1 MYCVYDGFFAL
12 NYAVFENM
20 LLYITWL
27 KLNMFY
33 KQICELSYTAIWIKT
48 IKSFYQRND
57 CVTIMLYGSP
67 QKIYIGLFSTCNW
80 MKMWYLLRK
89 PRVMQIQIFL
99 HFGHE
104 NCTTIQV
111 VFQPEHVHGSRNERS
126 D

>member
-1 MYCVYDGFFAL
+1 
-12 NYAVFENM
+12 M
-20 LLYITWL
+20 L
-27 KLNMFY
+27 Y

-48 IKSFYQRND
+48 IKSFYQRSD
-57 CVTIMLYGSP
+57 CVIMMLYGSP
-67 QKIYIGLFSTCNW
+67 QKIYIGLFSTGNW

-99 HFGHE
+99 QFGHE

>member
-1 MYCVYDGFFAL
+1 MTGFFAL

-20 LLYITWL
+20 LLYISWL

-48 IKSFYQRND
+48 IKRFYQRND
-57 CVTIMLYGSP
+57 CVIIMLYGSP